1 MKVFEESLYKETEKL
16 DALEEESTEVK
27 KKLHECEEKYADV
40 SFFLC
45 FHAISPIIALTIIT
59 FAIITFTMIKFF
71 KVESSGKFI

>member
-40 SFFLC
+40 SFFCVYMQLVPLL
-45 FHAISPIIALTIIT
+45 H
-59 FAIITFTMIKFF
+59 
-71 KVESSGKFI
+71 